1 MGCRWAAVPDSEW
14 PQEAKARAT
23 VLADFDGPEWG
34 DRRQEI
40 VFIGSGM
47 DQAAIC
53 SQLDEALLT
62 ADEMQRY
69 RRNWS
74 QKPDPPHKL
83 Q

>member
-1 MGCRWAAVPDSEW
+1 MADAEW
-14 PQEAKARAT
+14 PQDLRARAT

-47 DQAAIC
+47 DEAAIC
-53 SQLDEALLT
+53 SQLDGALLT
-62 ADEMQRY
+62 GDEMERY
-69 RRNWS
+69 RHNWS
-74 QKPDPPHKL
+74 QKPDPPHSL